1 MFAPVR
7 TGINTAVRGMAVV
20 GLGVAPLALVGCADN
35 QAGARGLAGEP
46 STMQVCLVN
55 NSSSPVP
62 FGLDEQ
68 GQMLLVPGTQSC
80 ERSEGVETLVD
91 ILDNVRKVVVV
102 LPHDNLPAGP
112 VNAQIFARRYAT
124 VQVSAGQATQSPDV
138 PGLTLKCAGTSCVK
152 VVLTV
157 GPEFS

>member
-7 TGINTAVRGMAVV
+7 SGIHTVVRRVAVV
-20 GLGVAPLALVGCADN
+20 GLGVAPLALVGCADD

-68 GQMLLVPGTQSC
+68 GQVLLVPGTQLC
-80 ERSEGVETLVD
+80 QWSEGVETLAD
-91 ILDNVRKVVVV
+91 ILDNVRKVVVL

-124 VQVSAGQATQSPDV
+124 VQVSAGQTTQSPDV
-138 PGLTLKCAGTSCVK
+138 PGLTLSCGGASCVK
-152 VVLTV
+152 VMLTISAD
-157 GPEFS
+157 FR